1 MCFNMDKPM
10 VSVVVPCYNCEKY
23 IEETINSILNQ
34 TFSNFE
40 ILVVDDLS
48 TDNTECILEKLRKKD
63 KRIKY
68 FKLLKKGGA
77 TGARN
82 KALREAKGKYIA
94 FLDGDDLWKPEKLE
108 KQVKFMEDN
117 NIYFSYTDYEYMDEK
132 SKRLNRMR
140 KCPFKMSYLRMLLG
154 DSVGCLTVI
163 YNAEQTGLIQIPNIG
178 KRNDYALWCE
188 VLKKVRKG
196 YKYPEILALYRKSSG
211 SLSSGRKIGLLK
223 YHYYMHRNINCFNPI
238 VALFFT
244 ITNGTN
250 YLINKTVRDTNL
262 SDKKEKQYS
271 DKLVKI
277 GGRVK

>member
-1 MCFNMDKPM
+1 MLSHQCVKIVKTKKRSISEVCFNMDKPM

-117 NIYFSYTDYEYMDEK
+117 NIYFSYTDYEYIDEK

-140 KCPFKMSYLRMLLG
+140 KCPFKMSYLNVTWRFCRLF
-154 DSVGCLTVI
+154 DSDL
-163 YNAEQTGLIQIPNIG
+163 
-178 KRNDYALWCE
+178 
-188 VLKKVRKG
+188 
-196 YKYPEILALYRKSSG
+196 
-211 SLSSGRKIGLLK
+211 
-223 YHYYMHRNINCFNPI
+223 
-238 VALFFT
+238 
-244 ITNGTN
+244 
-250 YLINKTVRDTNL
+250 
-262 SDKKEKQYS
+262 
-271 DKLVKI
+271 
-277 GGRVK
+277 